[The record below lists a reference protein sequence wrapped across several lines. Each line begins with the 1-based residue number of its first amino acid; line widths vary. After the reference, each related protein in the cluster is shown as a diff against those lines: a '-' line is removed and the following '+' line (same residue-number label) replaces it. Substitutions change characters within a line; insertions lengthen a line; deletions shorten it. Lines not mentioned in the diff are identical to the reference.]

1 MTAQPDPQNLS
12 LKRKML
18 CNRLNAQRV
27 ASRMFDNGAHHVS
40 IVRTTNPLQPFRVVP
55 EIVDGPE
62 VELEM
67 RLA

>member
-1 MTAQPDPQNLS
+1 MTPEPDLHELS
-12 LKRKML
+12 PKRKML

-27 ASRMFDNGAHHVS
+27 ASRMFDSGAHHVS
-40 IVRTTNPLQPFRVVP
+40 IVRTTNPMQPFRVVP